1 MIATTISGI
10 ELRLETSKSVFSPRA
25 IDAGT
30 LAMLSVVEFAPDD
43 RVLDLGCGYGVVGIL
58 AARLLG
64 PEQVVLDR

>member
-30 LAMLSVVEFAPDD
+30 LAMLSVVRPCASRDETRNETVFQP
-43 RVLDLGCGYGVVGIL
+43 
-58 AARLLG
+58 
-64 PEQVVLDR
+64 